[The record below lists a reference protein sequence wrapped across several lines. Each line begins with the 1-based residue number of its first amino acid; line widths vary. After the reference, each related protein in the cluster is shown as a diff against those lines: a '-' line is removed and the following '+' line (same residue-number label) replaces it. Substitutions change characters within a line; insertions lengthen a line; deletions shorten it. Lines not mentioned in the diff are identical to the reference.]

1 MKRWDDDAL
10 LRSRRSQLCRPAR
23 THALHDHVDERRAE
37 LGRGS
42 SSDRLHLGA
51 AANARVNVA
60 ESIEVLTG
68 FSLKTRS

>member
-1 MKRWDDDAL
+1 MRCCDRAEVSFVQLPADRL
-10 LRSRRSQLCRPAR
+10 LDPDG
-23 THALHDHVDERRAE
+23 LHDHVDERRAE